1 MCSLFASAQET
12 TAFVVIVVSAG
23 ERYGKSRTS
32 RIAVVRHTH
41 SEHISVIL
49 YITVVRYVNCT
60 VDLILHFNVDLTSE
74 LLY

>member
-1 MCSLFASAQET
+1 MCSLFASAQQT
-12 TAFVVIVVSAG
+12 TAFVIVVSAG

-60 VDLILHFNVDLTSE
+60 VDLIFNFNVNLTSE